1 MSYELYRA
9 KTDALLFVLL
19 QRTPKST
26 FERST
31 KQELF
36 FNLQNFRAWWRL
48 GPDERG
54 REATARL
61 WLSLSGFMRLLGIGM
76 REPRFLGMPATS
88 GMGFIGPVGS
98 SRVH

>member
-1 MSYELYRA
+1 MAIQQNILITSNA
-9 KTDALLFVLL
+9 
-19 QRTPKST
+19 PKKNTHRPSKEAPNT
-26 FERST
+26 FFCVPH
-31 KQELF
+31 K
-36 FNLQNFRAWWRL
+36 NFAPGGGG

-61 WLSLSGFMRLLGIGM
+61 WLSLSGFMSLLGIGM

>member
-1 MSYELYRA
+1 MHFYSFYCNEHQNRPSKEA
-9 KTDALLFVLL
+9 QSKNFT
-19 QRTPKST
+19 ST
-26 FERST
+26 NKIF
-31 KQELF
+31 
-36 FNLQNFRAWWRL
+36 APGGGG

-61 WLSLSGFMRLLGIGM
+61 WLSLSGFMSLLGIGM
-76 REPRFLGMPATS
+76 REPRFLWMPATS

>member
-1 MSYELYRA
+1 MAIQQNAFITSN
-9 KTDALLFVLL
+9 
-19 QRTPKST
+19 TPKKNTHRPSKEAPNT
-26 FERST
+26 FFCVPH
-31 KQELF
+31 K
-36 FNLQNFRAWWRL
+36 NFAPGGGG

-61 WLSLSGFMRLLGIGM
+61 WLSLSGFMSRLGIEM
-76 REPRFLGMPATS
+76 REPRFLGMPASS